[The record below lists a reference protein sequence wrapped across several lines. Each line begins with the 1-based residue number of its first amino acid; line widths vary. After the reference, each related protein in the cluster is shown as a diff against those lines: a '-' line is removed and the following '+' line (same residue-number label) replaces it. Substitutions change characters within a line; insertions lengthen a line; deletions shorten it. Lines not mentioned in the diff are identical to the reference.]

1 MKRCCEPYGCFPEGF
16 FYWFFQGILLIMDDI
31 KQVKHLAELA
41 RIDITDEEAVGF
53 QADFKNILGF
63 VDQISE
69 VDISLDKSQYRGPVV
84 NVLRED
90 DDSYTAGEFTEDI
103 MENASETRD
112 GYVKVQKIL

>member
-1 MKRCCEPYGCFPEGF
+1 
-16 FYWFFQGILLIMDDI
+16 MDDI